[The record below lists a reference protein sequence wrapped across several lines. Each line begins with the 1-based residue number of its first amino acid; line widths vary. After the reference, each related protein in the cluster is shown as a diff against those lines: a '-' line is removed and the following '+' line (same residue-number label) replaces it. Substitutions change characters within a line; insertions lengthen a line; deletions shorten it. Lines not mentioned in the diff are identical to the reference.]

1 MTGAAAVTPGRHPLV
16 VSLLTVAEEGAGG
29 KVVGC
34 GSCRLPPEEEKLVEA
49 LPSPRLDQEQ
59 TPAPCSARP
68 QLHGVRGAGALC
80 RGQDGG
86 RVGDAGPV
94 GCFYHGLGIAMSLLH
109 PPAAVMAFPTQPHRV
124 WPSAPHH
131 AAVTCHREHFLNRAN
146 HSLNEA

>member
-34 GSCRLPPEEEKLVEA
+34 GSCRLPPEEEKRVEA
-49 LPSPRLDQEQ
+49 LPSPCLDQEQ

-68 QLHGVRGAGALC
+68 PRGAGSRCFVPRA
-80 RGQDGG
+80 G
-86 RVGDAGPV
+86 RRSVGDAGPV

-109 PPAAVMAFPTQPHRV
+109 PPAAVMAFPTQPHCV